1 MTTRL
6 TIIVFPG
13 GANLPLWTGI
23 KQGFFAKHGL
33 EVVPSYTRSSVEQI
47 SGLVSGQWDLGLTG
61 FDNIV
66 AYQEGQGEAK
76 LDRQPD
82 LFAFMG
88 GDNAFLRLVVQKQ
101 ITSYADLKGKALSV
115 DALTTGFAFVGAAT
129 GEHSTSESTDARSTG
144 RCTGRCT
151 VGTVSRLTA

>member
-1 MTTRL
+1 MPKRL

-23 KQGFFAKHGL
+23 AQGFFAQHGL

-47 SGLVSGQWDLGLTG
+47 SGLVSGQWEIGLTG

-76 LDRQPD
+76 LTGEPE
-82 LFAFMG
+82 FVVVMG
-88 GDNAFLRLVVQKQ
+88 GDGGF
-101 ITSYADLKGKALSV
+101 LSV
-115 DALTTGFAFVGAAT
+115 VARRFAG
-129 GEHSTSESTDARSTG
+129 
-144 RCTGRCT
+144 
-151 VGTVSRLTA
+151 